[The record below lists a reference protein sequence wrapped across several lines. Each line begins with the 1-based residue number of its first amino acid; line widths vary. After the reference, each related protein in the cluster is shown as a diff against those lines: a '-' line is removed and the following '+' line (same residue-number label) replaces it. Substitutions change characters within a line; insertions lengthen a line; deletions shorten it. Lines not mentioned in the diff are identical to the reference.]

1 MREILEVSRDL
12 AAALRSEPSQTPEG
26 MNRAL
31 ENQLRDA
38 RGRGGELD
46 FDALLKMVSAHYD
59 RLDAER
65 RGVVLSMQLMSDEAQ
80 ALTREIR
87 EETASH
93 LQAILDNVKDA
104 IVTVDDLGHIE
115 SFNPTGERIFGYS
128 AAEILG
134 RTLDFLLPDVGTGLD
149 VQGHPAYGRRADD
162 QGAPRSPARGRLVDF
177 LERCAAKIDDTHV
190 DLAAHQTWGVTKGGA
205 RVAVEIAVSKA
216 SLNRRDGYIL
226 CIRDTTERHLAEHS
240 MRESEARYRTLVEHA
255 PEVIVV
261 FDVDQG
267 KFVDVNDNACR
278 FFKMDRETL
287 LACGP
292 DKITPP
298 QQLDGSPSFG
308 VARGYIDGALAG
320 AAPVFEW
327 VHCDA
332 FGRNFPCEVRFVRL
346 PSSNRRL
353 IRASIADITERK
365 RADAI
370 ATGERRVF
378 EKIAANAPL
387 LSVLEAISEVIERVI
402 ADSFCAINLL
412 DIDAQVLRYGVAPS
426 LPREFVAAMDH
437 APVGIRYGSCA
448 AAIYMARQVTVAD
461 IEVDAFWE
469 FRREAAQHAGLR
481 AAWST
486 PIVASD
492 GPIVG
497 TFSVYQRQPGVPS
510 ACDHEL
516 MSRMAQIAGIA
527 IERRCAED
535 ALRESESKFR
545 GLFESVMEGVYR
557 TTRGGRFLV
566 VNPAFVQMLGY
577 ASAEEI
583 YQVSAGSLYWYPT
596 DRDSFVRR
604 MESEGEIRNLEYVL
618 RRKDGSM
625 LVVVDNSRVV
635 RDKQGRISGF
645 EGTIADITERKK
657 AETAVFQAKE
667 RAQVTLQSIGDAVI
681 TTDSEGRIDY
691 MNPIAESLTGWESR
705 EAQDQLI
712 GDVLTLVDEV
722 TRATSESPVM
732 RCLREGQVVGL
743 AEHTVLVNRRG
754 QEIAIQDSAAPIRDR
769 AGNLIGAVMV
779 FHDVS
784 KERRLYRALH
794 YQASHDALTGLINR
808 REFENRLTA
817 AVDGVRENADCR
829 HALLYLDL
837 DQFKLVND
845 TCGHPAGD
853 QLLKQ
858 ITGVL
863 QSRVRGGDTLARLGG
878 DEFGIL
884 LQSCTLD
891 QALRLAETLRQA
903 IRDYRFIWQDG
914 VLAVGVSI
922 GIVEITNETP
932 TVANVMSAADVAC
945 YAAKDQGRNRV
956 QLYKPDNVPERHRE
970 MHWVSKLTRACDDSR
985 FELCY
990 QPIVP
995 IGANRCDREHFELML
1010 RLRDESGSLI
1020 APAEF
1025 IPAAERYNVM
1035 PSIDRWVVRR
1045 ALDQLVHR
1053 SGSGIK
1059 PYTIAVNLSGTSL
1072 NDERFLEYL
1081 IAELSARELSAG
1093 AVCFEITETAAIA
1106 NLGNVVYF
1114 MRELKNRGCQFAL
1127 DDFGSGL
1134 SSFMYL
1140 KTLPVD
1146 YLKIDGQ
1153 FIENVTR
1160 DPVDRSMVEA
1170 ISQVG
1175 KAMGIHTI
1183 AERVESVDV
1192 MQELGRLGIGFAQG
1206 FYIAAPRSTSEFP
1219 YLRN

>member
-1 MREILEVSRDL
+1 VSRDI
-12 AAALRSEPSQTPEG
+12 AAAIRDEAPELPHSL
-26 MNRAL
+26 NHLL
-31 ENQLRDA
+31 ERQIAEA

-46 FDALLKMVSAHYD
+46 LETLLKTVSAHYD
-59 RLDAER
+59 RIDGER
-65 RGVVLSMQLMSDEAQ
+65 RGIVRSMQLMSDEAQ

-87 EETASH
+87 EQTASH

-104 IVTVDDLGHIE
+104 IVTVDDAGHIE
-115 SFNPTGERIFGYS
+115 TFNPTGERIFGY
-128 AAEILG
+128 AQAEILG
-134 RTLDFLLPDVGTGLD
+134 RSLEFLLPDI
-149 VQGHPAYGRRADD
+149 
-162 QGAPRSPARGRLVDF
+162 ARGESDF
-177 LERCAAKIDDTHV
+177 LERLATKIDDTHV
-190 DLAAHQTWGVTKGGA
+190 DLAAHQTWGRAKGGN

-216 SLNRRDGYIL
+216 KLNWRDGYIVS
-226 CIRDTTERHLAEHS
+226 IRDITERHLAEQS

-278 FFKMDRETL
+278 FFKMPRATL
-287 LACGP
+287 LASGP
-292 DKITPP
+292 DKISPAHQP
-298 QQLDGSPSFG
+298 DGTPSFG
-308 VARGYIDGALAG
+308 PPRGFIEGALAG
-320 AAPVFEW
+320 EAPVFEW
-327 VHCDA
+327 THCDA
-332 FGRNFPCEVRFVRL
+332 AGQVMPCEVRFVRL

-353 IRASIADITERK
+353 IRASITDITERK

-370 ATGERRVF
+370 AAGERRVF

-387 LSVLEAISEVIERVI
+387 TSALRSICQLIERVI
-402 ADSFCAINLL
+402 AESYCAIYLL
-412 DIDAQVLRYGVAPS
+412 DPERQALNFGVAPN
-426 LPREFVAAMDH
+426 LPREFVAAMDS

-448 AAIYMARQVTVAD
+448 AAVYLARQITVAD
-461 IEVDAFWE
+461 IETDALWE
-469 FRREAAQHAGLR
+469 FRREAAQHAALR

-492 GPIVG
+492 GRVVG
-497 TFSVYQRQPGVPS
+497 TLAVYRCHPGIPS
-510 ACDHEL
+510 ARDHEL

-527 IERRCAED
+527 IERRGAED
-535 ALRESESKFR
+535 ALRNSEMKFR
-545 GLFESVMEGVYR
+545 GLFETMMEGVYQTSR
-557 TTRGGRFLV
+557 DGRILV
-566 VNPAFVQMLGY
+566 ANPAFVNLMGY
-577 ASAEEI
+577 GSAEEL
-583 YQVSAGSLYWYPT
+583 YQVPAAALYWYPS
-596 DRDSFVRR
+596 DRETFVRR
-604 MESEGEIRNLEYVL
+604 VESEGELRNEEYIF

-625 LVVVDNSRVV
+625 LVVMESSRVV
-635 RDKQGRISGF
+635 REAHGRVTGY
-645 EGTIADITERKK
+645 EGTLTDITERKR

-691 MNPIAESLTGWESR
+691 MNPVAESLTGWENR
-705 EAQDQLI
+705 EAQTQLI
-712 GDVLTLVDEV
+712 GDVLTVVDEA
-722 TRATSESPVM
+722 TRVASESPVM
-732 RCLREGQVVGL
+732 RCLREGRILGL
-743 AEHTVLVNRRG
+743 SEHTVLVNRRG
-754 QEIAIQDSAAPIRDR
+754 QELAIQDSAAPIRDR

-784 KERRLYRALH
+784 KERRLHRALH
-794 YQASHDALTGLINR
+794 YQACHDALTGLINR

-817 AVDGVRENADCR
+817 AVESARQDPGSR

-863 QSRVRGGDTLARLGG
+863 QSRVRSGDTLARLGG

-884 LQSCTLD
+884 LQSCSLD
-891 QALRLAETLRQA
+891 QALRIAESLRQA
-903 IRDYRFIWQDG
+903 IRDFRFIWQDG
-914 VLAVGVSI
+914 VLEVGASI
-922 GIVEITNETP
+922 GIVEITNDTP

-945 YAAKDQGRNRV
+945 YSAKDLGRNRV
-956 QLYKPDNVPERHRE
+956 QLYKPDDVPERHRE
-970 MHWVSKLTRACDDSR
+970 MHWVSKLARACDESR
-985 FELCY
+985 FELFY

-995 IGANRCDREHFELML
+995 IGATVHEREHFELML
-1010 RLRDESGSLI
+1010 RLRDESGALVT
-1020 APAEF
+1020 PAEF

-1035 PSIDRWVVRR
+1035 PSIDRWVVRQ
-1045 ALDQLVHR
+1045 ALDRLVHR
-1053 SGSGIK
+1053 IGAGVK
-1059 PYTIAVNLSGTSL
+1059 PFTIAVNLSGTSL

-1081 IAELSARELSAG
+1081 IAELSNNELVAG
-1093 AVCFEITETAAIA
+1093 AMCFEITETAAIA

-1114 MRELKNRGCQFAL
+1114 MRELKARGCHFAL

-1153 FIENVTR
+1153 FVENVTR
-1160 DPVDRSMVEA
+1160 DRVDRSMVEA

-1175 KAMGIHTI
+1175 KTMGIQTI
-1183 AERVESVDV
+1183 AERVESPEVLA
-1192 MQELGRLGIGFAQG
+1192 ELGRLGVGYAQG
-1206 FYIAAPRSTSEFP
+1206 FHIARPRSTKEFP
-1219 YLRN
+1219 YLREPSRKS

>member
-1 MREILEVSRDL
+1 VSRDL
-12 AAALRSEPSQTPEG
+12 AAALRGESSPAQESY
-26 MNRAL
+26 NSVL
-31 ENQLRDA
+31 DHQLAEA

-46 FDALLKMVSAHYD
+46 LDALLKLVSAHYD
-59 RLDAER
+59 RIDAER
-65 RGVVLSMQLMSDEAQ
+65 RGVVLSMQLMSDEAT

-104 IVTVDDLGHIE
+104 IITVDDTGHIE
-115 SFNPTGERIFGYS
+115 TFNPTGERIFGYS
-128 AAEILG
+128 AAEMLG
-134 RTLDFLLPDVGTGLD
+134 RTLDFLLPDITAGRPAD
-149 VQGHPAYGRRADD
+149 GHVASRWLSSD
-162 QGAPRSPARGRLVDF
+162 RLVEF
-177 LERCAAKIDDTHV
+177 LEHCAAKIDDTHV
-190 DLAAHQTWGVTKGGA
+190 DLAAHQTWGLSKDGT
-205 RVAVEIAVSKA
+205 RVAVEIGVSKA
-216 SLNRRDGYIL
+216 SLNRRDGYIVCL
-226 CIRDTTERHLAEHS
+226 RDTTERQLAEHS

-278 FFKMDRETL
+278 FFKMDRGTL
-287 LACGP
+287 LASGP
-292 DKITPP
+292 DTISPAR
-298 QQLDGSPSFG
+298 QLDGSPSFG
-308 VARGYIDGALAG
+308 MPRGYIDGALAG
-320 AAPVFEW
+320 GAPVFEW

-332 FGRNFPCEVRFVRL
+332 LGKSLPCEVRFVRL

-353 IRASIADITERK
+353 IRASITDIAERK

-370 ATGERRVF
+370 AAGERRVF

-387 LSVLEAISEVIERVI
+387 LSVLEAIAEVIERVI
-402 ADSFCAINLL
+402 PDSYCAINLL
-412 DIDAQVLRYGVAPS
+412 DNEAQVLRFGAAPS

-437 APVGIRYGSCA
+437 APVGIRFGSCA
-448 AAIYMARQVTVAD
+448 AAVFLARQVTVAD
-461 IEVDAFWE
+461 IEADAFWE
-469 FRREAAQHAGLR
+469 FRREAAEHAGLR
-481 AAWST
+481 AAWCA

-497 TFSVYQRQPGVPS
+497 TFSAYQRQPGVPP
-510 ACDHEL
+510 ARDHEL
-516 MSRMAQIAGIA
+516 LARMAQIAGIA
-527 IERRCAED
+527 IERRSAED
-535 ALRESESKFR
+535 ALRESEAKFR
-545 GLFESVMEGVYR
+545 GLFESVMDGVYR
-557 TTRGGRFLV
+557 TTRDGRILV

-577 ASAEEI
+577 ASADEI
-583 YQVSAGSLYWYPT
+583 YQVPAGSLYWYPS
-596 DRDSFVRR
+596 DRDSYIRR
-604 MESEGEIRNLEYVL
+604 MDSEGEVRNVECVL
-618 RRKDGSM
+618 RRSDGSM
-625 LVVVDNSRVV
+625 LIVVENGRVV

-681 TTDSEGRIDY
+681 TTDSAGRIDY
-691 MNPIAESLTGWESR
+691 MNPVAESLTGWESR
-705 EAQDQLI
+705 EAQSQLI
-712 GDVLTLVDEV
+712 GDVLTVVDEGTREATECPV
-722 TRATSESPVM
+722 T
-732 RCLREGQVVGL
+732 RCLREGQVLGL

-779 FHDVS
+779 FHDIS
-784 KERRLYRALH
+784 KERRLHRALH

-808 REFENRLTA
+808 REFENRLTT
-817 AVDGVRENADCR
+817 AVDSVRSESTSR

-863 QSRVRGGDTLARLGG
+863 QSRVRVGDTLARLGG

-891 QALRLAETLRQA
+891 QALRIAETLRQA

-914 VLAVGVSI
+914 VLEVGVSI
-922 GIVEITNETP
+922 GIVEITSETP

-970 MHWVSKLTRACDDSR
+970 MHWVSKLTRACEDSR
-985 FELCY
+985 FELFY

-995 IGANRCDREHFELML
+995 IGANRYEREQFELML

-1035 PSIDRWVVRR
+1035 PSIDRWVVRQ

-1053 SGSGIK
+1053 SGTGIK

-1081 IAELSARELSAG
+1081 IAELSARDLAAG
-1093 AVCFEITETAAIA
+1093 AMCFEITETAAIA
-1106 NLGNVVYF
+1106 NLGNVVHF
-1114 MRELKNRGCQFAL
+1114 MRELKTRGCHFAL

-1170 ISQVG
+1170 IGQVG
-1175 KAMGIHTI
+1175 AAMGISTI
-1183 AERVESVDV
+1183 AERVESAEVLD
-1192 MQELGRLGIGFAQG
+1192 ELGRLGIGFAQG

>member
-1 MREILEVSRDL
+1 MSRDL
-12 AAALRSEPSQTPEG
+12 AATLRNEPSHTPESV
-26 MNRAL
+26 NRVL
-31 ENQLRDA
+31 EHQLAEA

-46 FDALLKMVSAHYD
+46 LDTLLKMVSAHYD
-59 RLDAER
+59 RIDAER

-104 IVTVDDLGHIE
+104 IVTVDDSAHIE
-115 SFNPTGERIFGYS
+115 IFNPTGERIFGYS

-134 RTLDFLLPDVGTGLD
+134 RTLDYLLPDVGSGWDAPGELTSGPSA
-149 VQGHPAYGRRADD
+149 GHWLA
-162 QGAPRSPARGRLVDF
+162 SARIVDF
-177 LERCAAKIDDTHV
+177 LERCATKIDDTHV
-190 DLAAHQTWGVTKGGA
+190 DLAAHQTWGLAKGGT

-216 SLNRRDGYIL
+216 SLNRRDGYIV
-226 CIRDTTERHLAEHS
+226 CIRDTTERHLAELS

-267 KFVDVNDNACR
+267 RFVDVNDNACR
-278 FFKMDRETL
+278 FFKMDREAL
-287 LACGP
+287 LASGP
-292 DKITPP
+292 DKISP
-298 QQLDGSPSFG
+298 QRQPDGSPSFG
-308 VARGYIDGALAG
+308 APRGYIDGALAG
-320 AAPVFEW
+320 ATPVFEW

-332 FGRNFPCEVRFVRL
+332 LGQSLPCEVRFVRL

-353 IRASIADITERK
+353 IRASITDITERK

-370 ATGERRVF
+370 AAGERRVF

-402 ADSFCAINLL
+402 PDSFCAINLL
-412 DIDAQVLRYGVAPS
+412 DNDRQVLRFGVAPS
-426 LPREFVAAMDH
+426 LPREFVAAMDNV
-437 APVGIRYGSCA
+437 PIGIRFGSCA
-448 AAIYMARQVTVAD
+448 AAVYLARQVTVAN
-461 IEVDAFWE
+461 IESDALWE
-469 FRREAAQHAGLR
+469 FRREAAMHAGLR
-481 AAWST
+481 AAWSS

-497 TFSVYQRQPGVPS
+497 TFSVYQRQPGLPLGR
-510 ACDHEL
+510 DHEL

-527 IERRCAED
+527 IERRSAED
-535 ALRESESKFR
+535 ALRDSEAKFR
-545 GLFESVMEGVYR
+545 GLFESVMEGVYS
-557 TTRGGRFLV
+557 TTRDGRILV

-583 YQVSAGSLYWYPT
+583 YQVPAGSLYWYLT
-596 DRDSFVRR
+596 DRDSYVRR
-604 MESEGEIRNLEYVL
+604 MDSEGEVRNVEYVL
-618 RRKDGSM
+618 RRKDGTM
-625 LVVVDNSRVV
+625 LVVVDNGRVV
-635 RDKQGRISGF
+635 RDKQGRISGY

-681 TTDSEGRIDY
+681 TTDFDGRIDY
-691 MNPIAESLTGWESR
+691 MNPVAESLTGWENR
-705 EAQDQLI
+705 EAQNQLI
-712 GDVLTLVDEV
+712 GTVLTVVDESS
-722 TRATSESPVM
+722 RESIESPVM
-732 RCLREGQVVGL
+732 RCLREGQVLGL

-779 FHDVS
+779 FHDIS
-784 KERRLYRALH
+784 KERRLHRALH

-817 AVDGVRENADCR
+817 AVDSVRQDAERR

-884 LQSCTLD
+884 LQSCSLD
-891 QALRLAETLRQA
+891 QALRVAETLRQA

-922 GIVEITNETP
+922 GIVEITSETP

-956 QLYKPDNVPERHRE
+956 QLYQPDNVPERHRE
-970 MHWVSKLTRACDDSR
+970 MHWVSKLTRACDESR
-985 FELCY
+985 FELFY

-995 IGANRCDREHFELML
+995 IGANRSEREQFELML
-1010 RLRDESGSLI
+1010 RLRDESGALI

-1035 PSIDRWVVRR
+1035 PSIDRWVVRQ
-1045 ALDQLVHR
+1045 ALDQLAHR

-1081 IAELSARELSAG
+1081 IAELSARDLAAG
-1093 AVCFEITETAAIA
+1093 AMCFEITETAAIA

-1114 MRELKNRGCQFAL
+1114 MRELKTRGCHFAL

-1153 FIENVTR
+1153 FIENVAR

-1183 AERVESVDV
+1183 AERVESHEVLL
-1192 MQELGRLGIGFAQG
+1192 ELGRLGIGFAQG
-1206 FYIAAPRSTSEFP
+1206 FYIAPPRSTSEFP

>member
-1 MREILEVSRDL
+1 VSRDI
-12 AAALRSEPSQTPEG
+12 AAAIRGEAPEPPHSL
-26 MNRAL
+26 NHLL
-31 ENQLRDA
+31 ERQIAEA

-46 FDALLKMVSAHYD
+46 LETLLKTVSAHYD
-59 RLDAER
+59 RIDGER
-65 RGVVLSMQLMSDEAQ
+65 RGIVRSMQLMSDEAQ

-87 EETASH
+87 EQTASH

-104 IVTVDDLGHIE
+104 IVTVDDAGHIE
-115 SFNPTGERIFGYS
+115 TFNPTGERIFGY
-128 AAEILG
+128 AQAEILG
-134 RTLDFLLPDVGTGLD
+134 RSLEFLLPDI
-149 VQGHPAYGRRADD
+149 
-162 QGAPRSPARGRLVDF
+162 ARGESDF
-177 LERCAAKIDDTHV
+177 LERLATKIDDTHV
-190 DLAAHQTWGVTKGGA
+190 DLAAHQTWGRAKGGN

-216 SLNRRDGYIL
+216 KLNWRDGYIVS
-226 CIRDTTERHLAEHS
+226 IRDITERHLAEQS

-278 FFKMDRETL
+278 FFKMPRATL
-287 LACGP
+287 LASGP
-292 DKITPP
+292 DKISPAHQP
-298 QQLDGSPSFG
+298 DGTPSFG
-308 VARGYIDGALAG
+308 PPRGFIEGALAG
-320 AAPVFEW
+320 EAPVFEW
-327 VHCDA
+327 THCDA
-332 FGRNFPCEVRFVRL
+332 AGQVMPCEVRFVRL

-353 IRASIADITERK
+353 IRASITDITERK

-370 ATGERRVF
+370 AAGERRVF

-387 LSVLEAISEVIERVI
+387 TSALRSICQLIERVI
-402 ADSFCAINLL
+402 AESYCAIYLL
-412 DIDAQVLRYGVAPS
+412 DPERQALNFGVAPN
-426 LPREFVAAMDH
+426 LPREFVAAMDS

-448 AAIYMARQVTVAD
+448 AAVYLARQITVAD
-461 IEVDAFWE
+461 IETDALWE
-469 FRREAAQHAGLR
+469 FRREAAQHAALR

-492 GPIVG
+492 GRVVG
-497 TFSVYQRQPGVPS
+497 TLAVYRCHPGIPS
-510 ACDHEL
+510 ARDHEL

-527 IERRCAED
+527 IERRGAED
-535 ALRESESKFR
+535 ALRNSEMKFR
-545 GLFESVMEGVYR
+545 GLFETMMEGVYQTSR
-557 TTRGGRFLV
+557 DGRILV
-566 VNPAFVQMLGY
+566 ANPAFVNLMGY
-577 ASAEEI
+577 GSAEEL
-583 YQVSAGSLYWYPT
+583 YQVPAAALYWYPS
-596 DRDSFVRR
+596 DRETFVRR
-604 MESEGEIRNLEYVL
+604 VESEGELRNEEYIF

-625 LVVVDNSRVV
+625 LVVMESSRVV
-635 RDKQGRISGF
+635 REAHGRVTGY
-645 EGTIADITERKK
+645 EGTLTDITERKR

-691 MNPIAESLTGWESR
+691 MNPVAESLTGWENR
-705 EAQDQLI
+705 EAQTQLI
-712 GDVLTLVDEV
+712 GDVLTVVDEA
-722 TRATSESPVM
+722 TRVASESPVM
-732 RCLREGQVVGL
+732 RCLREGRMLGL
-743 AEHTVLVNRRG
+743 SEHTVLVNRRG
-754 QEIAIQDSAAPIRDR
+754 QELAIQDSAAPIRDR

-784 KERRLYRALH
+784 KERRLHRALH
-794 YQASHDALTGLINR
+794 YQACHDALTGLINR

-817 AVDGVRENADCR
+817 AVESARQDPGSR

-863 QSRVRGGDTLARLGG
+863 QSRVRSGDTLARLGG

-884 LQSCTLD
+884 LQSCSLD
-891 QALRLAETLRQA
+891 QALRIAESLRQA
-903 IRDYRFIWQDG
+903 IRDFRFIWQDG
-914 VLAVGVSI
+914 VLEVGASI
-922 GIVEITNETP
+922 GIVEITNDTP

-945 YAAKDQGRNRV
+945 YSAKDLGRNRV
-956 QLYKPDNVPERHRE
+956 QLYKPDDVPERHRE
-970 MHWVSKLTRACDDSR
+970 MHWVSKLARACDESR
-985 FELCY
+985 FELFY

-995 IGANRCDREHFELML
+995 IGATVHEREHFELML
-1010 RLRDESGSLI
+1010 RLRDESGALVT
-1020 APAEF
+1020 PAEF

-1035 PSIDRWVVRR
+1035 PSIDRWVVRQ
-1045 ALDQLVHR
+1045 ALDRLVHR
-1053 SGSGIK
+1053 IGAGVK
-1059 PYTIAVNLSGTSL
+1059 PFTIAVNLSGTSL

-1081 IAELSARELSAG
+1081 IAELSNNELVAG
-1093 AVCFEITETAAIA
+1093 AMCFEITETAAIA

-1114 MRELKNRGCQFAL
+1114 MRELKARGCHFAL

-1153 FIENVTR
+1153 FVENVTR
-1160 DPVDRSMVEA
+1160 DRVDRSMVEA

-1175 KAMGIHTI
+1175 KTMGIQTI
-1183 AERVESVDV
+1183 AERVESPEVLA
-1192 MQELGRLGIGFAQG
+1192 ELGRLGVGYAQG
-1206 FYIAAPRSTSEFP
+1206 FHIARPRSTKEFP
-1219 YLRN
+1219 YLREPSRKS